1 MALIPPELQNTDLRD
16 SILKALLS
24 AYEVNRERH
33 DPSVGDTA
41 LTFGIHTWSS
51 STYYLQIEMQ
61 EVAGTACTVVN
72 QSLEIS
78 IGRCRLRV
86 LKLGNSETDN
96 PWHCFPDHAG
106 PASRMGRNEQLELKL
121 GLEEIEPLDWVI
133 GHYGT
138 SEDGLRAV
146 RLQAVGSER
155 SEDGRITK
163 WNAVDTIYEAVGD
176 VMPLT
181 VITGDQAD
189 SVPIPEPDV
198 ALKPESPGE
207 EVDRSQP
214 S

>member
-1 MALIPPELQNTDLRD
+1 VAVVPVELQSTALRNA
-16 SILKALLS
+16 ILRALRAS
-24 AYEVNRERH
+24 YEVNQERH

-41 LTFGIHTWSS
+41 LTFGIHTWTS
-51 STYYLQIEMQ
+51 STYYLQREMQ
-61 EVAGTACTVVN
+61 EVSGTTWTVAN
-72 QSLEIS
+72 QSLEIK

-86 LKLGNSETDN
+86 LKLGNSEVDN

-106 PASRMGRNEQLELKL
+106 PASRMGRNEQLELSL

-133 GHYGT
+133 GHYG
-138 SEDGLRAV
+138 SAEDGLRAI
-146 RLQAVGSER
+146 RLQAVGTER

-163 WNAVDTIYEAVGD
+163 WSSVVPIYEMSAEAVS
-176 VMPLT
+176 LS

-198 ALKPESPGE
+198 ALKPDSQQE
-207 EVDRSQP
+207 EADRSGP